1 MAKPLSALTLSAVN
15 SASKNIGRITR
26 AEVFTL
32 ATQGLI
38 SMTEEGEFELTSKA
52 TRAVKRARKAEAAA
66 EIRPKVWEAVT
77 QVSQDAEK
85 MFRLDDVLKASGLD
99 KGEHRQNILEA
110 LRHFRDGG
118 MMESIKLS
126 DNNFQIFWK
135 RTPESLPADLGPD
148 DAGEE

>member
-1 MAKPLSALTLSAVN
+1 MAKPLSEITLSAIR
-15 SASKNIGRITR
+15 SATDSIYELTVR
-26 AEVFTL
+26 EVFTL

-38 SMTEEGEFELTSKA
+38 SMDEDGEFELTSKA

-135 RTPESLPADLGPD
+135 RTPESLPAATD

>member
-1 MAKPLSALTLSAVN
+1 
-15 SASKNIGRITR
+15 
-26 AEVFTL
+26 
-32 ATQGLI
+32 
-38 SMTEEGEFELTSKA
+38 MTEEGEFELTSKA

-135 RTPESLPADLGPD
+135 RTPESLPATTD

>member
-1 MAKPLSALTLSAVN
+1 MAKPLSALTHSAIR
-15 SASKNIGRITR
+15 SATESIYDLTTR
-26 AEVFTL
+26 EVFTL
-32 ATQGLI
+32 ATQGMI
-38 SMTEEGEFELTSKA
+38 SMDENGEFELTSRA

-135 RTPESLPADLGPD
+135 RTPESLPAATD

>member
-1 MAKPLSALTLSAVN
+1 MAKPLSPLTHSAIR
-15 SASKNIGRITR
+15 SATESIYELTNR
-26 AEVFTL
+26 EVFIL

-38 SMTEEGEFELTSKA
+38 SMDEDGEFELTSKA

-135 RTPESLPADLGPD
+135 RTPESLPAATD

>member
-1 MAKPLSALTLSAVN
+1 MAKPLSALTLSAIS

-135 RTPESLPADLGPD
+135 RTPESLAAEATD

>member
-1 MAKPLSALTLSAVN
+1 MAKPLSALTHSAIR
-15 SASKNIGRITR
+15 SATESIYDLTTR
-26 AEVFTL
+26 EVFTL
-32 ATQGLI
+32 ATQGMI
-38 SMTEEGEFELTSKA
+38 SMDENGEFELTSRA

-99 KGEHRQNILEA
+99 KGEHR
-110 LRHFRDGG
+110 HFRDGG

-135 RTPESLPADLGPD
+135 RTPESLPAATD

>member
-1 MAKPLSALTLSAVN
+1 M
-15 SASKNIGRITR
+15 
-26 AEVFTL
+26 FTL

-38 SMTEEGEFELTSKA
+38 SMSEEGEFELTSKA

-135 RTPESLPADLGPD
+135 RTPESLAAEATD

>member
-1 MAKPLSALTLSAVN
+1 MAKPLSTDTLSSLSLSTSDLTPVQIYN
-15 SASKNIGRITR
+15 
-26 AEVFTL
+26 L
-32 ATQGLI
+32 AIQGLI
-38 SMTEEGEFELTSKA
+38 EPDGDTLVHSKKAGRAMKRMAKAAQLDEVKVKVHSALQEIGKTS
-52 TRAVKRARKAEAAA
+52 EH
-66 EIRPKVWEAVT
+66 
-77 QVSQDAEK
+77 

-110 LRHFRDGG
+110 LRHFRAGG

-135 RTPESLPADLGPD
+135 RTPESLPAATD

>member
-1 MAKPLSALTLSAVN
+1 MAKPLSALTHSAIR
-15 SASKNIGRITR
+15 SATESIYDLTTR
-26 AEVFTL
+26 EVFTL
-32 ATQGLI
+32 ATQGMI
-38 SMTEEGEFELTSKA
+38 SMDENGEFELTSRA

-99 KGEHRQNILEA
+99 KGEHRQN
-110 LRHFRDGG
+110 RHFRDGG

-135 RTPESLPADLGPD
+135 RTPESLPAATD

>member
-1 MAKPLSALTLSAVN
+1 MAKPLSEITLSAIR
-15 SASKNIGRITR
+15 SATDSIYELTVR
-26 AEVFTL
+26 EVFTL

-38 SMTEEGEFELTSKA
+38 SMDEDGEFELTSKA

-135 RTPESLPADLGPD
+135 RTPESLPATTD

>member
-1 MAKPLSALTLSAVN
+1 MAKPLSSLTHSAIR
-15 SASKNIGRITR
+15 SATESIYELTNR
-26 AEVFTL
+26 EVFIL

-38 SMTEEGEFELTSKA
+38 SMDEDGEFELTSKA

-135 RTPESLPADLGPD
+135 RTPESLPAATD

>member
-1 MAKPLSALTLSAVN
+1 MAKPLSSLTHSAIR
-15 SASKNIGRITR
+15 SATESIYELTNR
-26 AEVFTL
+26 EVFIL

-38 SMTEEGEFELTSKA
+38 SMDEDGEFELTSKA

-135 RTPESLPADLGPD
+135 RTPESLPAATDG
-148 DAGEE
+148 AGEE